1 MIIIYSESEI
11 QNKPVRDCIKLFPTE
26 SINVGT
32 TGVIIA
38 NYSFETKYIF
48 STETKL
54 KNSMKVDSLIQE
66 EDLK

>member
-1 MIIIYSESEI
+1 MIIIYSEQEI
-11 QNKPVRDCIKLFPTE
+11 KNKPVRDCIRLFPTE
-26 SINVGT
+26 SINVGA

-48 STETKL
+48 TDELKL
-54 KNSMKVDSLIQE
+54 KNSMKIDSPLQE